1 MINNIYDRISFLV
14 MTSFC
19 LAVVLVLLAVYT
31 ERDLSNSVF
40 GQSRFEVAEKIKQCE
55 ADLARNQRCKV
66 IVTVEKP

>member
-1 MINNIYDRISFLV
+1 MYPEFKWFLGAIGFIV
-14 MTSFC
+14 LLS
-19 LAVVLVLLAVYT
+19 LAVFT